1 MQKQSKHDFPKE
13 YYALLFFS
21 FKTGFLTTASPLDY
35 EIKSQ
40 HILTL
45 LALDGGTPTLSSS
58 QTLTITVLDVNDEA
72 PVFKQ
77 HLYEASVKENQ
88 NPGEFV
94 TRVEAVDRD
103 SGNSKIWQLGNSC

>member
-1 MQKQSKHDFPKE
+1 M
-13 YYALLFFS
+13 LFSS
-21 FKTGFLTTASPLDY
+21 FKIGLLTTTCSLDY
-35 EIKSQ
+35 EIKTQ

-45 LALDGGTPTLSSS
+45 QALDSGIPALSSS
-58 QTLTITVLDVNDEA
+58 QTLTITVLDVNDET

-77 HLYEASVKENQ
+77 HLYEASVKENR

-103 SGNSKIWQLGNSC
+103 SGNLKIWKLGN

>member
-1 MQKQSKHDFPKE
+1 MTSPK
-13 YYALLFFS
+13 YLLCIA
-21 FKTGFLTTASPLDY
+21 FKTGLLTTTHPLDY
-35 EIKSQ
+35 EIKTQ
-40 HILTL
+40 HVLTL
-45 LALDGGTPTLSSS
+45 LALDDGTPTLSSS

-77 HLYEASVKENQ
+77 HLYEASVKENE

-103 SGNSKIWQLGNSC
+103 SGNSDIWELSN

>member
-1 MQKQSKHDFPKE
+1 MAILKNI
-13 YYALLFFS
+13 YYVLPFS
-21 FKTGFLTTASPLDY
+21 TFQTGLLTTTCSLDY
-35 EIKSQ
+35 EIKTE

-45 LALDGGTPTLSSS
+45 LALDDGVPALSSS

-77 HLYEASVKENQ
+77 HLYRASVKENQ
-88 NPGEFV
+88 SPGEFV

-103 SGNSKIWQLGNSC
+103 SGNLKYGNYVINAKTKN